1 MKEIVDKIIEGL
13 LAKDET
19 RAVNQLG
26 AYMLSGDPIYLPKE
40 LRGLD
45 HTIDRFSLLE
55 YAAKIMIDEYRNRE
69 E

>member
-1 MKEIVDKIIEGL
+1 MKETVDKIIEGL

-26 AYMLSGDPIYLPKE
+26 AYLLSGDPIYLPKE
-40 LRGLD
+40 IRGLD
-45 HTIDRFSLLE
+45 YTVDRFSLLE
-55 YAAKIMIDEYRNRE
+55 YAAKIMINDYKNKE

>member
-1 MKEIVDKIIEGL
+1 MKETVDKIIEGL

-45 HTIDRFSLLE
+45 HTIDRVSLLE

>member
-1 MKEIVDKIIEGL
+1 MKETVDKIIEGL

>member
-1 MKEIVDKIIEGL
+1 MKETVDKIIEGL
-13 LAKDET
+13 LSKDET

-26 AYMLSGDPIYLPKE
+26 AYLLSGDPIYLPKE
-40 LRGLD
+40 IRGLD

-55 YAAKIMIDEYRNRE
+55 YAAKIMINEYENRE

>member
-1 MKEIVDKIIEGL
+1 MKEIIDKIIEGL

-26 AYMLSGDPIYLPKE
+26 AYLLSGDPIYLPKE

-55 YAAKIMIDEYRNRE
+55 YAAKIMINEYENRE

>member
-1 MKEIVDKIIEGL
+1 MKETVDKIIEGL
-13 LAKDET
+13 LAKDES

-26 AYMLSGDPIYLPKE
+26 AYLLSGDPIYLPKE
-40 LRGLD
+40 IRGLD

-55 YAAKIMIDEYRNRE
+55 YAAKIMINEYENRE

>member
-1 MKEIVDKIIEGL
+1 MKETVDKIIEGL

-26 AYMLSGDPIYLPKE
+26 AYLLSGDPIYLPKE
-40 LRGLD
+40 IRGLD

-55 YAAKIMIDEYRNRE
+55 YAAKIMINEYKNRGE
-69 E
+69 